1 MSGNDKKRAKAFSEV
16 KALGYTIVPIDINY
30 ATKSWTI
37 LEGKKFMPSFLS
49 CKGVGEAAIDEIL
62 ANRPYSDIDD
72 LLWNEDGKWKHSK
85 FNKRAMQA
93 LIAIKAFGSMKCVGK
108 DSIFESYKHMN
119 EVVIANNTEVKKW
132 TKKDPTR
139 GQDAFKRILLETS
152 GEGEWSRHEQVQN
165 SVAHLGS
172 FNVSTLISPE
182 VIQRL
187 DDKDINVIDD
197 YNGVDLHWFL
207 VMDVK
212 EKLTKN
218 KKPYLLLTVAG
229 TSGQQFRIFCWSW
242 DGKTEM
248 PKYSLC
254 VGELNK
260 NDYGFQT
267 SMRKI
272 KVLKV

>member
-1 MSGNDKKRAKAFSEV
+1 
-16 KALGYTIVPIDINY
+16 
-30 ATKSWTI
+30 
-37 LEGKKFMPSFLS
+37 
-49 CKGVGEAAIDEIL
+49 
-62 ANRPYSDIDD
+62 
-72 LLWNEDGKWKHSK
+72 
-85 FNKRAMQA
+85 MQA
-93 LIAIKAFGSMKCVGK
+93 LIAIKAFGSVNCVGP
-108 DSIFESYKHMN
+108 DSTFDSYKQMS
-119 EVVIANNTEVKKW
+119 EVIINNNTEIKKW

-139 GQDAFKRILLETS
+139 GQDAFKRLTLETH
-152 GEGEWSRHEQVQN
+152 GGGEWSRHEQVQN

-187 DDKDINVIDD
+187 DEKEISVIDD

-212 EKLTKN
+212 EKTTKN
-218 KKPYLLLTVAG
+218 GKPYLLLTVAG

-260 NDYGFQT
+260 NDFGFQT

-272 KVLKV
+272 KVLRV